1 MAPAKGG
8 ISQDVGEV
16 GSGGDPGVKETL
28 VKATTRG
35 VRAHTGG
42 HQGVVKRGRE
52 VGGSGAVATWAG
64 EKGGS
69 QEGRKCESGS
79 QRGRHLWSVAT
90 GQTDGC
96 EGTDMP
102 ATGEGRPDLGILTSL
117 EMVAEQGWRTCVR

>member
-64 EKGGS
+64 EKGGAKRAGS
-69 QEGRKCESGS
+69 VNQAPRGAATSGAWP
-79 QRGRHLWSVAT
+79 QDRRMAAKA
-90 GQTDGC
+90 QTCQPREKGD
-96 EGTDMP
+96 
-102 ATGEGRPDLGILTSL
+102 
-117 EMVAEQGWRTCVR
+117 RTWGF